1 MMKKIT
7 ISILVIIAFAFLI
20 TCNIDSSYTDSMWH
34 YELEL
39 DVKGDGD
46 VTASPDKQYYASGDE
61 VKLSADPDS
70 GCVFTGWSGDASGDD
85 DEAKITINADAAV
98 TATFEEIDRTV
109 NVYYSATTWAA
120 NDFAIDYQLSNEGNV
135 DVTALDGRY
144 WLYDAANALLTITAE
159 TANNIVFPLDI
170 AVGEETE
177 YYNLDGTASAEPHY
191 IELELDY
198 QDEFG
203 EEFSIL
209 YSGEFTVN

>member
-1 MMKKIT
+1 MKKIT
-7 ISILVIIAFAFLI
+7 ISILVIIAFASLI

-98 TATFEEIDRTV
+98 TATFEEIDRNV
-109 NVYYSATTWAA
+109 KVYYSATYGASSW
-120 NDFAIDYQLSNEGNV
+120 DYEIDYLLANEGNV
-135 DVTALDGRY
+135 DVTVIDVDPRLS
-144 WLYDAANALLTITAE
+144 LYDSDYNPLTITNE
-159 TANNIVFPLDI
+159 ELNDLLLPLDI

-177 YYNLDGTASAEPHY
+177 YYNLDGRADGEPHY
-191 IELELDY
+191 IELELY
-198 QDEFG
+198 YRDEFG
-203 EEFSIL
+203 EEFSIT
-209 YSGEFTVN
+209 YYGEFT